1 MNHKSKKPFL
11 LSLTFVLLF
20 IIAGIF
26 FVFSQIIS
34 VKNDL
39 TALYQ
44 FDERWKNEPYG
55 TSDLQTAGCAPTC
68 LAMVFS
74 YLNQDQGIT
83 PVTIARF
90 SEENGHYIDGTGTSW
105 SLFADAAIAYG
116 IEEQEISPYE
126 SEIDQALEE
135 NKNVIASMVPGHFTS
150 TGHFI
155 VLSGIEN
162 GQYRV
167 FDPNS
172 QERSTLWDKAI
183 VLDEM
188 IAAWGFWKH

>member
-1 MNHKSKKPFL
+1 
-11 LSLTFVLLF
+11 
-20 IIAGIF
+20 
-26 FVFSQIIS
+26 
-34 VKNDL
+34 
-39 TALYQ
+39 
-44 FDERWKNEPYG
+44 
-55 TSDLQTAGCAPTC
+55 
-68 LAMVFS
+68 MVFS